1 MNMKKTMA
9 AIAAGAV
16 AVSAMAT
23 TVSAVEDQ
31 TLNYDLTAATEVWT
45 KGTCNLVA
53 NFSGIDLSGATAGGE
68 TRFGITGLEGVSKMV
83 VTIKDTTGG
92 AGSKVFTFDWNEG
105 INENAWQ
112 INSGFAPIANEAFAG
127 IDKGDITITATV
139 NHNVGMD
146 GTWAAAGTIS
156 EFNACTG
163 FIDIDFDWTDDATT
177 AGVYITGVTQPS
189 KTYLQSPMET
199 TLNNNYNVITY
210 LAGAYNSAMGDMYL
224 NGDTNNYVNVGPVL
238 NDAIENYETTT
249 FVFNSAKERVRFE
262 AVVGGA
268 LTGLKAATKDGVVAK
283 VNGKIATL
291 NNEKGKL
298 DQKLDD
304 ALAAY
309 EESIGEA
316 YNASTADPEADE
328 TIAVVTA
335 QKDVDAK
342 VAEIAKWADAKMF
355 WYYTTETGDST
366 DYSKFTQHLYNGMVS
381 DNYFAKENT
390 NYLGLDWAGYNLF
403 QGGLVINEGWTM
415 SLADTTMFDWGES
428 TVSFN
433 WDAIADAAQTSN
445 AYALYLHSM
454 ELATSVDWYWDSL
467 DVVLTA
473 GAVDDATSDAEA
485 KADDETLEEEVIEEE
500 VEEEIVEEEIV
511 EEEVEEEVEEVV
523 EEEVEEE
530 VEVSNPTT
538 GNASVA
544 LAVIPVALAA
554 AAVVAKKRN

>member
-31 TLNYDLTAATEVWT
+31 TLNYDLTAAEPVWT

-53 NFSGIDLSGATAGGE
+53 NFSGIDLSTATADKE
-68 TRFGITGLEGVSKMV
+68 TRFGIAGLEGKGVSKMV
-83 VTIKDTTGG
+83 VTIKDTVGG
-92 AGSKVFTFDWNEG
+92 AGSKTFTFDWNEG
-105 INENAWQ
+105 INENAWY
-112 INSGFAPIANEAFAG
+112 INNGFAPIANEAFAG
-127 IDKGDITITATV
+127 VTAADVTITATV
-139 NHNVGMD
+139 PHSVGMD

-156 EFNACTG
+156 EFNSCTG
-163 FIDIDFDWTDDATT
+163 FIDVDFDWAAENETK
-177 AGVYITGVTQPS
+177 GVYITGVTQPT
-189 KTYLQSPMET
+189 KQVLQRPFET
-199 TLNNNYNVITY
+199 K
-210 LAGAYNSAMGDMYL
+210 LAGNSNIISYL
-224 NGDTNNYVNVGPVL
+224 GSAAVNGDDGNSYKNVGPVL

-249 FVFNSAKERVRFE
+249 FVFNSAKEPVTFIAWVNDKIEVNKASKGEVEKEINNKIAENTGKLAKAE
-262 AVVGGA
+262 AEFAAASVDAAANDTGA
-268 LTGLKAATKDGVVAK
+268 AVNYADATEALKAELSTQAGAVEEAK
-283 VNGKIATL
+283 AN
-291 NNEKGKL
+291 
-298 DQKLDD
+298 
-304 ALAAY
+304 LAAW
-309 EESIGEA
+309 EA
-316 YNASTADPEADE
+316 AT
-328 TIAVVTA
+328 
-335 QKDVDAK
+335 VDWFYK
-342 VAEIAKWADAKMF
+342 
-355 WYYTTETGDST
+355 TGDWASA
-366 DYSKFTQHLYNGMVS
+366 DYSKFTQHLYNGINTN
-381 DNYFAKENT
+381 NYFAAEGT

-403 QGGLVINEGWTM
+403 QGGLVINEGYTM

-445 AYALYLHSM
+445 SFALYLHSM

-485 KADDETLEEEVIEEE
+485 KADDEVLDEEPIE
-500 VEEEIVEEEIV
+500 EEEIVEEEIV
-511 EEEVEEEVEEVV
+511 EEEITEEEIVEEEVT
-523 EEEVEEE
+523 EEVEEE

-554 AAVVAKKRN
+554 AAVVAKKRS